1 MDDSTFY
8 MEKISEIIPVQ
19 QEQLEKMFEE
29 FLELDHIYGAA
40 AQTVETQLHI
50 YDNEFSMRFQRDPIH
65 SIESRIKSGQSIMG
79 KLQRKGLPL
88 TARSARQNLMDIA
101 GIRVVCYYI
110 DDIYA
115 IAELLSRREDF
126 KTVKVKDYI
135 KEPKPSGYRSLH
147 MILMVPVY
155 TARECLDV
163 PVEVQIRT
171 IAMDFWASLEHQ
183 LRYKTRSHVPD
194 YLKEELR
201 ELAGTIAD
209 TDLRMQDIY
218 QQINDL

>member
-29 FLELDHIYGAA
+29 FLELDHIYGSA

-115 IAELLSRREDF
+115 IAELLDRRDDF
-126 KTVKVKDYI
+126 EVVKVKDYI
-135 KEPKPSGYRSLH
+135 KDPKPSGYRSLH

-155 TARECLDV
+155 TARERLEV

-183 LRYKTRSHVPD
+183 LRYKTSSHVPD

>member
-19 QEQLEKMFEE
+19 QEQLEQMFQE
-29 FLELDHIYGAA
+29 FLELDHIYGSA

-50 YDNEFSMRFQRDPIH
+50 YDNEYSMRFQRDPIH

-115 IAELLSRREDF
+115 IAELLDRRDDF
-126 KTVKVKDYI
+126 EVVKVKDYI
-135 KEPKPSGYRSLH
+135 KDPKPSGYRSLH

-155 TARECLDV
+155 TARERLEV

-183 LRYKTRSHVPD
+183 LRYKTSSHVPD

>member
-29 FLELDHIYGAA
+29 FLELDHIYGSA

-65 SIESRIKSGQSIMG
+65 SIQSRIKSGQRIMG
-79 KLQRKGLPL
+79 KLPL

-115 IAELLSRREDF
+115 IAELLDRRDDF
-126 KTVKVKDYI
+126 EVVKVKDYI
-135 KEPKPSGYRSLH
+135 KDPKPSGYRSLH

-155 TARECLDV
+155 TARERLEV

-183 LRYKTRSHVPD
+183 LRYKTSSHVPD

>member
-19 QEQLEKMFEE
+19 QEQLEQMFQE
-29 FLELDHIYGAA
+29 FLELDHIYGSA

-115 IAELLSRREDF
+115 IAELLDRRDDF
-126 KTVKVKDYI
+126 EVVKVKDYI
-135 KEPKPSGYRSLH
+135 KDPKPSGYRSLH

-155 TARECLDV
+155 TARERLEV

-183 LRYKTRSHVPD
+183 LRYKTSSHVPD